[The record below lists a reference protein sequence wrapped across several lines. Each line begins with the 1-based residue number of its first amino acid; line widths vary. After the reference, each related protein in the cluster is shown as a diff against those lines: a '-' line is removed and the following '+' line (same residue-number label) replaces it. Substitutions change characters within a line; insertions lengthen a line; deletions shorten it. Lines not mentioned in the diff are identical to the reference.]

1 MFYRLFS
8 YLLYC
13 KTNRLIKIAMKRTLL
28 FLFLIS
34 FYSTI
39 YAQIVNIPD
48 ANFKAKLLE
57 ADWDNGIAASAS
69 YDSEIID
76 TNGDGEIQVS
86 EAQLITGLT
95 IIASSISDLTGI
107 EAFTNLETLNCRIN
121 NLTSLDLTQNTNLI
135 SVNCSINSL
144 TTLNVTGLQNLS
156 RLIASSNFYETI
168 DVSQNPNLNELVVD
182 SNFNLTGLNVSQNPN
197 LETLSLSYTTLSTVD
212 VSSNSNLVSLNIR
225 SENFNSLDVTQNSN
239 LESLV
244 CNESIL
250 TSLDVTQNLSLRFLN
265 CSANQLTTI
274 DVSQNPNLE
283 YLNCSGNQ
291 LAAIDVSQNLNLENL
306 HTDQNQLT
314 NIDITQ
320 NSNLI
325 WLSCSDNQLT
335 TIDVTQNPNLENLE
349 FGLNQVSTIDLSQNP
364 VLRDL
369 ICHSNQL
376 TILDLSQN
384 SNLYS
389 FYCLDNIPLVAIFM
403 KNGSQESLPYFH
415 QNPNLQYICA
425 DENEISFLGQV
436 LGSEGVEINSYC
448 SFTPGGEFNTI
459 SGTISFDDDA
469 NGCDTNDSSNPYLG
483 ITVVDDTNSGT
494 VFADTSG
501 NYAFYTGL
509 GNHNITLSLVN
520 PTWFTI
526 TPASASTSFNDFDN
540 TFTQNFCITP
550 NGTHNDLEIVISPT
564 IPAQP
569 GFNATYQLV
578 YNNKGN
584 QTLSGSIDFSYND
597 SVLDLESTSISP
609 DVQSTGSLS
618 WNYTDL
624 NPFESRSINIV
635 FNVNSP
641 METPAVN
648 IDDVLEFTA
657 AINPVSG
664 DETPDDNAFQLD
676 QVVVGSFDPN
686 DITCLEG
693 DVVSPERIGE
703 YLHYNIRFEN
713 TGTAPAT
720 FIVVKDVIDITK
732 YDLSTLQVLNA
743 SHNMVTR
750 MEGNEVEF
758 FFEDIN
764 LGPDE
769 QGNVVFKIR
778 TLNTLVTGDSVS
790 QQANIYFD
798 FNFPIETNLATTV
811 FENLSVEESEINT
824 VSIYPNPTRGLI
836 TIDSK
841 LVITSARIFD
851 VQGRKVQDFIIS
863 ENQTIDI
870 SNVSKGVYLLEIR
883 TDLGI
888 SNLKILKN

>member
-1 MFYRLFS
+1 
-8 YLLYC
+8 
-13 KTNRLIKIAMKRTLL
+13 MKRILL

-39 YAQIVNIPD
+39 HAQIVNIPD

-250 TSLDVTQNLSLRFLN
+250 TSLDVTQNLNLRFLN

-291 LAAIDVSQNLNLENL
+291 LTAIDISQNLNLENL
-306 HTDQNQLT
+306 HIDQNQLT

-403 KNGSQESLPYFH
+403 KNGNQESLPFFH

-425 DENEISFLGQV
+425 DEDEISYLQSV
-436 LGSEGVEINSYC
+436 LGGDSVEINSYC
-448 SFTPGGEFNTI
+448 TFVPGGDYNTI
-459 SGTISFDDDA
+459 FGSLTFDGNNDGCDGNDVSYPGLGVDISDGTDSGTTFSNS
-469 NGCDTNDSSNPYLG
+469 NGEYMFYLG
-483 ITVVDDTNSGT
+483 
-494 VFADTSG
+494 
-501 NYAFYTGL
+501 TG
-509 GNHNITLSLVN
+509 SY
-520 PTWFTI
+520 TI
-526 TPASASTSFNDFDN
+526 TPNFENPSWFNTSPL
-540 TFTQNFCITP
+540 TFTAPFSDLNTTVNQDFCITP
-550 NGTHNDLEIVISPT
+550 NGTHNDVEVVIAST

-569 GFNATYQLV
+569 GFDASYQIV
-578 YNNKGN
+578 YKNKGN
-584 QTLSGSIDFSYND
+584 QVLSGAIDFNYDD
-597 SVLDLESTSISP
+597 SVLDLMSITQSP
-609 DVQSTGSLS
+609 DAQSIGNLS

-624 NPFESRSINIV
+624 NPFESRTIDVV

-641 METPAVN
+641 MEMPPVN
-648 IDDVLEFTA
+648 LDDVLNFTA
-657 AINPVSG
+657 TISPISS
-664 DETPDDNAFQLD
+664 DETSNDNTFELN

-732 YDLSTLQVLNA
+732 YDLSTLQVLNS
-743 SHNMVTR
+743 SHNMITR
-750 MEGNEVEF
+750 IEGNEIEF

-764 LGPDE
+764 LAPSG
-769 QGNVVFKIR
+769 QGNVLFKIK
-778 TLNTLVTGDSVS
+778 TLDTLVTGDSVT

-798 FNFPIETNLATTV
+798 FNFPIETNLATTA

-824 VSIYPNPTRGLI
+824 VSIYPNPTNGLI

-841 LVITSARIFD
+841 LVIKSVRLYD

-883 TDLGI
+883 TDSGI